1 MLNPFT
7 NKTEQKI
14 STRELVKTIIM
25 TPIAIVKMITI
36 LGLTVTMLLT
46 LYISS
51 IGYASNDKHLSKI
64 SRLFFLIN
72 QCFSNV
78 VNRIRTTCCK
88 RQMNTTQ
95 YHEMSKLR
103 RCLLWLVQ
111 LQARIIMCILG
122 YWWIVEKFP
131 NNKKWMMFPSY
142 LERDNAPKICVANHV
157 AFVDSLYFLSRCVPR
172 SVVMHSGMAKP
183 FKWAL
188 NAFSPILVPVTEKQR
203 AKYGSVKDEI
213 SQNVG
218 SQILKRPLII
228 FPEGGTTEAN
238 TLIKFQNGA
247 FSDLQTVQP
256 IALKYTYTH
265 FDPSWTNDV
274 SPLWLL
280 FRMCCQ
286 FINFLSVDYYDPVGP
301 TNNELSDGQIDV
313 HIDDHMGSTESKTK
327 EVQTKEVQTKEVQT
341 KEVQIEQFK
350 QKVYNLYS
358 ADPFFVDTMYS
369 ISDSRLVSKL
379 YKTKKVNIDYSCQL
393 LDYGTFGVSLICK
406 NVISRTELEKIMYK
420 FYKASNKNTV
430 LSADQLYTLFNMNP
444 DINIM
449 QLFDTFKSTSTSISF
464 HNIISLLNLSYTN
477 DLAVTSCIIKS
488 CDDLN
493 AYKFLIESIYLS

>member
-7 NKTEQKI
+7 NKTEQKL

-25 TPIAIVKMITI
+25 TPIAIIKMIMI
-36 LGLTVTMLLT
+36 LGMMLTMLLT

-78 VNRIRTTCCK
+78 VNRIKTACCK
-88 RQMNTTQ
+88 RKINTTQ

-111 LQARIIMCILG
+111 LQARIIMCVLG

-131 NNKKWMMFPSY
+131 NNKKWIMFPSY

-157 AFVDSLYFLSRCVPR
+157 SFVDSLYFLSRCVPR
-172 SVVMHSGMAKP
+172 SVVMHGGMAKP

-188 NAFSPILVPVTEKQR
+188 NAFSPILVPVTERQR

-213 SQNVG
+213 SQNVK
-218 SQILKRPLII
+218 SSILKRPLII

-238 TLIKFQNGA
+238 SLIKFQNGA

-265 FDPSWTNDV
+265 FDPSWTNDI

-286 FINFLSVDYYDPVGP
+286 MINFLSVEYYNPVSP
-301 TNNELSDGQIDV
+301 TNNDLPDGQIDI
-313 HIDDHMGSTESKTK
+313 HIDDQISDIKIKHQ
-327 EVQTKEVQTKEVQT
+327 EVRT
-341 KEVQIEQFK
+341 KEVQIEHFK

-358 ADPFFVDTMYS
+358 ADTFFVDTMYS
-369 ISDSRLVSKL
+369 ISDSRMVSKL

-393 LDYGTFGVSLICK
+393 LDYGTFGVSVICK
-406 NVISRTELEKIMYK
+406 NVISRADLEKIIYK
-420 FYKASNKNTV
+420 FYKASNKNSV
-430 LSADQLYTLFNMNP
+430 LTADQLYILFNMNP

-449 QLFDTFKSTSTSISF
+449 QLFNTFKSTSISISF
-464 HNIISLLNLSYTN
+464 HDIIRLLNLSYTN
-477 DLAVTSCIIKS
+477 DFSVTSCITKS

-493 AYKFLIESIYLS
+493 AYKFLLESIYLS

>member
-1 MLNPFT
+1 MFNPFT
-7 NKTEQKI
+7 NKTEQKLSRI
-14 STRELVKTIIM
+14 ELAKTIIM
-25 TPIAIVKMITI
+25 APIAITKMVII
-36 LGLTVTMLLT
+36 FGLTLTMLLT

-64 SRLFFLIN
+64 SRLFFLVN

-78 VNRIRTTCCK
+78 ANRVKTLCCK
-88 RQMNTTQ
+88 RKINTTQ

-111 LQARIIMCILG
+111 LQARIIMCVLG

-131 NNKKWMMFPSY
+131 NNKKWIMFPSY

-157 AFVDSLYFLSRCVPR
+157 SFVDSLYFLSRCVPR
-172 SVVMHSGMAKP
+172 SVVMHGGMAKP

-213 SQNVG
+213 SQNVK
-218 SQILKRPLII
+218 SSILKRPLII

-238 TLIKFQNGA
+238 SLIKFQNGA

-256 IALKYTYTH
+256 IALKYTYTY
-265 FDPSWTNDV
+265 FDPSWTNDI

-286 FINFLSVDYYDPVGP
+286 MINFLSVEYYDPVGP
-301 TNNELSDGQIDV
+301 TDNELPDRQIDV
-313 HIDDHMGSTESKTK
+313 RIGDQMGSTESKTG
-327 EVQTKEVQTKEVQT
+327 EVQTR
-341 KEVQIEQFK
+341 EVQIEQFK

-406 NVISRTELEKIMYK
+406 NVISRTELEKILYK
-420 FYKASNKNTV
+420 FYKASSKNTV

-449 QLFDTFKSTSTSISF
+449 QLFDTFKSTSTAMTF
-464 HNIISLLNLSYTN
+464 HDIIRLLNLSYTN
-477 DLAVTSCIIKS
+477 DFSVTSCIAKS

-493 AYKFLIESIYLS
+493 AYKFLLESIYLS